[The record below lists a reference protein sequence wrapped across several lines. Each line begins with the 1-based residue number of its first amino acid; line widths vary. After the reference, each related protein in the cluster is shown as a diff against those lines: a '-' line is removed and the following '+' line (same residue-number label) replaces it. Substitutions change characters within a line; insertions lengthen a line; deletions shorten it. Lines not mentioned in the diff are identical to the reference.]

1 MTKILLFTFLF
12 LFSKSY
18 SQESPKN
25 IISEENNRILYQE
38 NNVDEKNSQVILEE
52 DESKNRISQ

>member
-1 MTKILLFTFLF
+1 MTKILLLMLLF
-12 LFSKSY
+12 LFSKSH

-38 NNVDEKNSQVILEE
+38 NYVDEENSQVILEE
-52 DESKNRISQ
+52 DE